1 MAYELKQE
9 YELNQCD
16 NPENQYSKGCNTF
29 LLKKELAE
37 YNYLSE
43 NPDEN
48 ESLYP
53 SLDDPNFIIKIAE
66 KKEFNDTK
74 YDGDI
79 YQDIQKRADVLGNAE
94 FELAPHQLFVKNF
107 LSSQTPYNS
116 LLLYHQLGTGKTCS
130 AIGICEEMRSYLK
143 QVGIQKRIIIVASPN
158 VQDNFRLQLFDP
170 RKLKL
175 VDGLWNIRACTG
187 NNLIKEINP
196 MNMKNMSKEK
206 VISQIDTLIKTSYL
220 FLGYDGFA
228 NYITKILNF
237 NSEKPN
243 PAQAVRNLR
252 AEFNGR
258 LIVID
263 EVHNIRISEDNEKKK
278 VALYLMKLVKS
289 VDNLRL
295 LLLSAT
301 PMYNTY
307 REIIW
312 LLNLMNAND
321 RRGQIDIKNVFDKM
335 GNFKPGGEELLIRK
349 ATGYISYIRG
359 ENPYTFPFRVFPN
372 IFSPANTFMDA
383 AYPKYQMNGKI
394 ITKEGAIQILKQ
406 QIYATN
412 IGSYQSLVYKIV
424 IDGLR
429 KRKPVAIN
437 QFGDSRKMPTFEN
450 METFGYTMLQL
461 PIESLNMVYPL
472 DGLEEFAERVAPIE
486 RYSDGSE
493 EEIVVAP
500 EPVIIPAQIQD
511 NENITIKVM
520 RCPNGTRR
528 NPKTK
533 ACEQIKQKMP
543 AAEYVQ
549 EEIMQEREPLPNF
562 VEPIIVPAPVDED
575 EVITI
580 KVKRC
585 PNGTRRNPKTKECIK
600 IKEKIPA
607 TEYIQ
612 DEEKEPIEDGPFVMN
627 TEQVAPE
634 PIEDLDIDLEEQPSA
649 LQLDITRLPSSEN
662 SIPDALTEE
671 PQDVDDVEVDITAEP
686 SSENS
691 IASAGGDSSSVSSNP
706 EGNDYINY
714 QDLTGKKGLSRIMSF
729 VDKSSP
735 PEKGS
740 YAYKT
745 EKYGRIFAPSEIG
758 KYSSKIKNICDII
771 LKSEGIILIYSQYID
786 AGLIPFALALE
797 ELGFT
802 RNGSDSLFKDP
813 PTSPIDS
820 ITMQPRDTA
829 GGNFSPAKY
838 AMITG
843 DPRISPDNQAE
854 VNAITN
860 DNNKDGI
867 KIKVVL
873 ISRAGSEG
881 VDFKFIRQ
889 VHILDPWYTMNRIE
903 QIIGRG
909 VRSFSHKDL
918 PFEKRNVEIYLH
930 GTILPD
936 NKEEAADLY
945 VYRVAEY
952 KAVQM
957 GRVAR
962 ILKETAVDCLLN
974 NDQVNFTQENMNISV
989 RQVLSDGKVVEAFP
1003 VGDMPYSATC
1013 DYMENCDFKCKPFK
1027 TIEPDDINND
1037 TYNESFIT
1045 MNNDKLIQKVKDLMK
1060 EKFFY
1065 KKNEFLSKIN
1075 TPKPYPYVQIYA
1087 ALTQLIEDG
1096 TQVIVDKYGRSGYL
1110 VNIDE
1115 YYLFQP
1121 SELNSQNSSVF
1132 DRSVPIDYKHNM
1144 INFEFNDA
1152 IAKKESPE
1160 ATTQAER
1167 ELRLSADMDEQTEKD
1182 GKTNSLITLC
1192 QAKYDLALSF
1202 ISQDRVPRGDDNWY
1216 KHCGVVMGRLM
1227 KEYPDITLEELKG
1240 YLLDHILDLLL
1251 YEDKLQLLNY
1261 ITKLQMVD
1269 ETSFEYKIKSYFD
1282 KSIIKG
1288 LGITGIIMYNKDDR
1302 KLLILNTDGNWVDA
1316 EREDQKDLTN
1326 AIKEKYSINPNQ
1338 YNQYIGFIG
1347 YEATNKYLVFKV
1359 KDNLAKRTLGARC
1372 DQATKAKNLVM
1383 LNNIVGETNKYTKDN
1398 IKPLT
1403 DSSVCCL
1410 QELLMRHYNS
1420 REKNGKI
1427 WFLDHTSA
1435 KLYKF

>member
-16 NPENQYSKGCNTF
+16 NPGNQYSKECNTF

-43 NPDEN
+43 NSDEN

-53 SLDDPNFIIKIAE
+53 SLDDPKFIIKIAE

-79 YQDIQKRADVLGNAE
+79 YEDIQKRADMLGNAE

-130 AIGICEEMRSYLK
+130 AIGICEEMRTYLK

-158 VQDNFRLQLFDP
+158 VQDNFRLQLFDE

-196 MNMKNMSKEK
+196 MNMKNMPKEK
-206 VISQIDTLIKTSYL
+206 VISQIDTLINTSYL

-243 PAQAVRNLR
+243 PAQEVRNLR

-263 EVHNIRISEDNEKKK
+263 EVHNVRISEDNENKK

-289 VDNLRL
+289 VENLRL

-349 ATGYISYIRG
+349 ATGYVSYIRG

-372 IFSPANTFMDA
+372 IFSPANTFMERT
-383 AYPKYQMNGKI
+383 YPKYQMNGKI

-406 QIYATN
+406 QIYTTN
-412 IGSYQSLVYKIV
+412 IGSYQSLVYKVV

-429 KRKPVAIN
+429 KRKSVAVN

-450 METFGYTMLQL
+450 METFGYTILQL
-461 PIESLNMVYPL
+461 PIESLIMVYPI
-472 DGLEEFAERVAPIE
+472 DGLEESAERVAPIE

-493 EEIVVAP
+493 EEGVIAPELVVAP
-500 EPVIIPAQIQD
+500 EPVIIPA
-511 NENITIKVM
+511 
-520 RCPNGTRR
+520 
-528 NPKTK
+528 
-533 ACEQIKQKMP
+533 
-543 AAEYVQ
+543 
-549 EEIMQEREPLPNF
+549 
-562 VEPIIVPAPVDED
+562 PVDEE

-585 PNGTRRNPKTKECIK
+585 PNGTRRNPKTKECEK
-600 IKEKIPA
+600 NKQKIPV
-607 TEYIQ
+607 TEYVQ
-612 DEEKEPIEDGPFVMN
+612 DEIILERREPGEDGPFVMN
-627 TEQVAPE
+627 AEQVAPE
-634 PIEDLDIDLEEQPSA
+634 PIEDLDIDLANLELEPSSA
-649 LQLDITRLPSSEN
+649 PQIDITNRASSEN

-671 PQDVDDVEVDITAEP
+671 PLNVDVDITEEP

-691 IASAGGDSSSVSSNP
+691 IASTGGDPSPNSNDMG
-706 EGNDYINY
+706 ENDYINY

-729 VDKSSP
+729 VDKSSTP
-735 PEKGS
+735 REKGS

-745 EKYGRIFAPSEIG
+745 EKFGRIFAPNEIG

-771 LKSEGIILIYSQYID
+771 LKSEGIILVYSQYID

-802 RNGSDSLFKDP
+802 RNGRESLFKTP

-829 GGNFSPAKY
+829 GGSFSPAKY

-843 DPRISPDNQAE
+843 DDRLSPDNQAE

-860 DNNKDGI
+860 DNNKDGT

-903 QIIGRG
+903 QIIGRA

-957 GRVAR
+957 GRVSR

-974 NDQVNFTQENMNISV
+974 NDQVNFTQANMNINV
-989 RQVLSDGKVVEAFP
+989 RQVLSDGQVIENFP

-1013 DYMENCDFKCKPFK
+1013 DYMETCEFKCKPFK

-1065 KKNEFLSKIN
+1065 KKNELLSKIN

-1096 TQVIVDKYGRSGYL
+1096 SQVIVDKYGRSGYL

-1121 SELNSQNSSVF
+1121 SELNSANSSVF

-1144 INFEFNDA
+1144 IKFEFNDEA
-1152 IAKKESPE
+1152 TKKESP
-1160 ATTQAER
+1160 QAPTHEER
-1167 ELRLSADMDEQTEKD
+1167 ELKLSVEMDKKIEKD
-1182 GKTNSLITLC
+1182 VKTNDLITLC
-1192 QAKYDLALSF
+1192 QSEYDLALSF

-1227 KEYPDITLEELKG
+1227 KEYPDISLEELKG
-1240 YLLDHILDLLL
+1240 YLIDHILDLLL

-1282 KSIIKG
+1282 RFIIKG
-1288 LGITGIIMYNKDDR
+1288 AGLTGIIMYNKDDR
-1302 KLLILNTDGNWVDA
+1302 KLMILNTDDTWVNA
-1316 EREDQKDLTN
+1316 ESEDQKDLTN
-1326 AIKEKYSINPNQ
+1326 AIKEKYTINQSQFNQ
-1338 YNQYIGFIG
+1338 YVGFIG
-1347 YEATNKYLVFKV
+1347 YETTNKYLVFKV

-1372 DQATKAKNLVM
+1372 DQATKAKNLVL
-1383 LNNIVGETNKYTKDN
+1383 LNKIVGEDDKYTKDN

-1427 WFLDHTSA
+1427 WFLDHTNA
-1435 KLYKF
+1435 KLHNF